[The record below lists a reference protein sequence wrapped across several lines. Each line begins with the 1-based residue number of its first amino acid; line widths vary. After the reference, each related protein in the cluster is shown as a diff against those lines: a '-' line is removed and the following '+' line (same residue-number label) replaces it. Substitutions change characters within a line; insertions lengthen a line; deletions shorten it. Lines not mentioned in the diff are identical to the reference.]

1 MFDEQI
7 YISSIKSGG
16 YCVSA
21 ITDVNKYVEDQVTGD
36 KK

>member
-7 YISSIKSGG
+7 YISAIKSGG

-21 ITDVNKYVEDQVTGD
+21 INDVTNYVEAQVTGD
-36 KK
+36 QK